1 LDLLENPTDGTIV
14 PCIDN
19 IELCISGKKVNTEWE
34 EPSVKT
40 GKKDNKLQIRIRAG
54 QGDFGL
60 ALIHR
65 ISKVLPTPVRPNL

>member
-40 GKKDNKLQIRIRAG
+40 GKKTTNCKSGSGPGRGTSDW
-54 QGDFGL
+54 
-60 ALIHR
+60 
-65 ISKVLPTPVRPNL
+65 P